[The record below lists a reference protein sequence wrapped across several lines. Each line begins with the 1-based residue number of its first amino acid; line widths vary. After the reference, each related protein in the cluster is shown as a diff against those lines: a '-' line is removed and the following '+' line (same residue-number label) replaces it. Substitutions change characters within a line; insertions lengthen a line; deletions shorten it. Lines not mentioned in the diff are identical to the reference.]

1 MPSVVMPSAREGREI
16 DMAEVLTRQSV
27 IYVNLPE
34 SPERAAL
41 LMRLV
46 ASLSRHQQAS
56 V

>member
-1 MPSVVMPSAREGREI
+1 MPSVVMPCEWERREV
-16 DMAEVLTRQSV
+16 DMAEVLAQQSV

-46 ASLSRHQQAS
+46 ASLSHCQKAS

>member
-1 MPSVVMPSAREGREI
+1 MPSEGVPRERESHEI
-16 DMAEVLTRQSV
+16 DMAEVLAQQSV
-27 IYVNLPE
+27 IYVNLPA

-46 ASLSRHQQAS
+46 ASLGRCQKAS